1 MARVVVALIVAAAV
15 ARVAS
20 TYSVL
25 SSTCDEWMH
34 VTAGYEWLSRGTY
47 TIEAQHPPLAR
58 ISVALPLLV
67 ENRPRE
73 LGGGIFN
80 GGGGY
85 LRSVTLARLGVLPY
99 LVLLLAVVWAWTR
112 DLFGTAAAL
121 WSTAMAATL
130 PPLLGHAGVATTDL
144 PFTALLFASLHAWRR
159 FLIVPSRSRALI
171 LGVLAGAAFGAKF
184 SFVLFFPLG
193 ALGVLLGERG
203 LAWGPRARGL
213 ALASVV
219 AFLTLWMLY
228 RFSFGPLSGVA
239 GYERFDDSP
248 LFRDYAVARDL
259 RAAGAGIPI
268 PAPELLAGLLDVVIH
283 DLNGHASYLFGVES
297 EYGHWYYFP
306 AAIALKTP
314 IAFLLLVAIA
324 AYELARRFSAHP
336 GAAGPSLAAILILA
350 GSATSNIAIGI
361 RHVLIL
367 YPLAAVAT
375 GWAVVVWWR
384 SGRVRRVVAGALVG
398 GLAVTTTA
406 AHPDYLAWF
415 NAFAGDDPARCLL
428 DSNLDWGQDVLR
440 LARVVRCRGI
450 ESIAVATAGNAS
462 PELLGI
468 PIVRTDL
475 DRPVRG
481 WVAASDTFR
490 FGLDPFVKM
499 YWLRAYRPVQR
510 VGRSIGLY
518 YIPGPGDLGAR
529 LPDRPECQDP

>member
-1 MARVVVALIVAAAV
+1 MTRLVVAFGIAIAV

-20 TYSVL
+20 TYFVL

-47 TIEAQHPPLAR
+47 TTEAQHPPLAR
-58 ISVALPLLV
+58 VSVALPLFL
-67 ENRPRE
+67 EGRPRE
-73 LGGGIFN
+73 LGGAIFN

-99 LVLLLAVVWAWTR
+99 LVLLLAVVWLWTR
-112 DLFGTAAAL
+112 DLFGAKAAL
-121 WSTAMAATL
+121 WSTAIASSV

-144 PFTALLFASLHAWRR
+144 PFSALLFAALYAWRR
-159 FLIVPSRSRALI
+159 FLVWPTRGRALV
-171 LGVLAGAAFGAKF
+171 LGLLAGAAFGAKF

-193 ALGVLLGERG
+193 ALGVVLGESR
-203 LAWGPRARGL
+203 LQWGPRARGI
-213 ALASVV
+213 ALASIV
-219 AFLTLWMLY
+219 ALLTLWSLY
-228 RFSFGPLSGVA
+228 RYSFGPLAGVA
-239 GYERFDDSP
+239 DYERFDDSP
-248 LFRDYAVARDL
+248 LFRDYAFAREA
-259 RAAGAGIPI
+259 RAASGGIPI

-283 DLNGHASYLFGVES
+283 GMNGHASYLLGTESSYGV
-297 EYGHWYYFP
+297 WYYFP
-306 AAIALKTP
+306 VAIALKTP
-314 IAFLLLVAIA
+314 LAFLCLVAIA
-324 AYELARRFSAHP
+324 GYEVARRFSARRAAAAP
-336 GAAGPSLAAILILA
+336 LLAAGLILV
-350 GSATSNIAIGI
+350 GSMTSTINIGI
-361 RHVLIL
+361 RHVLVL
-367 YPLAAVAT
+367 YPLVAIAI
-375 GWAVVVWWR
+375 GWAVILWWR
-384 SGRVRRVVAGALVG
+384 TGGPRRAASVVLVG

-415 NAFAGDDPARCLL
+415 NTLAGADPARCLL

-475 DRPVRG
+475 DRPVVG

-499 YWLRAYRPVQR
+499 YWLRAHRPVQR

-518 YIPGPGDLGAR
+518 YIPGPNDLRHAAAGSSG
-529 LPDRPECQDP
+529 L